1 MYPFATDLVEGD
13 RLPEEDEIA
22 RYCSPGVWEKETHEP
37 KVTAFMRKQD
47 EDDLSVNRL
56 QFYRGQSRPGAV
68 DCIRDE
74 MGTDYDLKKNGKFV
88 VFSVSEA
95 KAAALNK
102 GCRIDVVYT
111 PKTSRPSHS
120 SIFGL
125 PEPEDYEGKVR
136 VATALARLIKMD
148 DIYEAV
154 VL

>member
-1 MYPFATDLVEGD
+1 MFPFATDLVEGD
-13 RLPEEDEIA
+13 PLPDGDEIA

-37 KVTAFMRKQD
+37 QVTAFMRKPD

-56 QFYRGQSRPGAV
+56 QYYRGQSRSGAV
-68 DCIRDE
+68 GCIRDE
-74 MGTDYDLKKNGKFV
+74 TGAYYKLKKSGHFV
-88 VFSVSEA
+88 VFSVSAA

-102 GCRIDVVYT
+102 GCGIDVIYT
-111 PKTSRPSHS
+111 LKTSKPSHS

-136 VATALARLIKMD
+136 VATALARLVKQD

-154 VL
+154 AS